1 MPIEI
6 SWSEVTALFNKVQH
20 ASVAT
25 VDSDGSP
32 RITPI
37 GSILFSGEGRGY
49 YFEKFP
55 QSMRSNLDHDP
66 RMTILAVSPS
76 FGLWLGALWR
86 GKFKTQPAIR
96 LVCEAG
102 ARRKATPEE
111 SEAWLSKV
119 RPFRYL
125 KGYNLL
131 WKDMNMLR
139 EFKVI
144 RVEPVEL
151 GKMNPDH
158 SPMDSLCAIPVL
170 HELINGAD
178 YVDSKSFVSK
188 CSMNDFLMRMLTYQP
203 AWLGLLYKVRGILA
217 KIMGLQHDVTGHGK
231 AKKDDFDFEAGG
243 KVDFFTS
250 VDYKSEQYWIGKA
263 SDKHLNGYIGV
274 VSEPLESGETRYHMF
289 TVVNFCNWMGPLYFN
304 LIRPFHHIIMHCMGI
319 YAAKSNDDA

>member
-1 MPIEI
+1 MKSEI
-6 SWSEVTALFNKVQH
+6 SWPEVIALFNKVQY

-25 VDSDGSP
+25 VDADGYP

-55 QSMRSNLDHDP
+55 KSMRSNLDRDP
-66 RMTILAVSPS
+66 RMTIMAVAPR
-76 FGLWLGALWR
+76 FGFWFGALWH
-86 GKFKTQPAIR
+86 GKFQSQPAIR

-102 ARRKATPEE
+102 GRRKATFEE
-111 SEAWLSKV
+111 VEAWLSKV
-119 RPFRYL
+119 SMFRHL
-125 KGYNLL
+125 KGHSLL
-131 WKDMNMLR
+131 WKDMSMVR

-151 GKMNPDH
+151 GKMNANR
-158 SPMDSLCAIPVL
+158 SPMDNLYAVAVL

-188 CSMNDFLMRMLTYQP
+188 CTMNEFLVRMLTYQP
-203 AWLGLLYKVRGILA
+203 AWLGVLYKVRGVFA
-217 KIMGLQHDVTGHGK
+217 KIMGLQHDVTSNK
-231 AKKDDFDFEAGG
+231 NVKIENFDFEAGG

-250 VDYKSEQYWIGKA
+250 VDYKSEQYWIGTA
-263 SDKHLNGYIGV
+263 SDKHLSGYIGV

-289 TVVNFCNWMGPLYFN
+289 TIVNFCNWMGPLYFN
-304 LIRPFHHIIMHCMGI
+304 LIRPFHHLIMHCMGK
-319 YAAKSNDDA
+319 YAAKT